1 MTGRNATE
9 IAPLIADSSS
19 RYPPFPKA
27 QVASGTATGNFSDS
41 SFPTVA
47 KAGGL
52 NFVGKMDEFRFFSRA
67 LNAGE
72 ISGRSGQQPSCQD

>member
-1 MTGRNATE
+1 M
-9 IAPLIADSSS
+9 
-19 RYPPFPKA
+19 
-27 QVASGTATGNFSDS
+27 
-41 SFPTVA
+41 A

-52 NFVGKMDEFRFFSRA
+52 NFVGKMDEFWFFSRA